1 MYPRNSV
8 GLSGITI
15 TVDTVNPLDQGG
27 VVALPTGRWTYPP
40 GVVARPRHSQNPAH
54 KRYGVIGLLYLD
66 KGEDHRYLRLL
77 FSSLAKKAVALRR
90 TSRSS
95 LRTLFS
101 FLRRLSS
108 SRSSVVSP

>member
-8 GLSGITI
+8 GLSGIA
-15 TVDTVNPLDQGG
+15 VDTVNPLDEGG

-77 FSSLAKKAVALRR
+77 FSSVAKKALR
-90 TSRSS
+90 
-95 LRTLFS
+95 LCGAPHAPLCGPC
-101 FLRRLSS
+101 
-108 SRSSVVSP
+108 SPF